1 MPTAHD
7 YVLGR
12 EVSHSVSTWLMDLAR
27 TVPGTIQLDGY
38 DISDKQFPPR
48 QLWPANVSL
57 GLLNSLQDPPS
68 SLTGQYDV
76 VHLRMWA
83 SNLRAGDFGLLL
95 GSVKKML
102 KPGGYI
108 QWEDADLVH
117 QHVQTDEAR
126 DFEKS
131 MNALFMKSG
140 VDYSWVHALPATLR
154 RENVVVLH
162 ADQEAFSTS
171 AVHLCTKLYLLALEE
186 IIEGITATLSED
198 EGQEGLRMAH
208 ECRKTLKQLISR
220 CNLGLVYNWGPVS
233 IVAKVFGG

>member
-1 MPTAHD
+1 M
-7 YVLGR
+7 
-12 EVSHSVSTWLMDLAR
+12 
-27 TVPGTIQLDGY
+27 
-38 DISDKQFPPR
+38 
-48 QLWPANVSL
+48 
-57 GLLNSLQDPPS
+57 
-68 SLTGQYDV
+68 LTSYHGHV
-76 VHLRMWA
+76 E
-83 SNLRAGDFGLLL
+83 
-95 GSVKKML
+95 
-102 KPGGYI
+102 PGGYI

-140 VDYSWVHALPATLR
+140 VDYRYVHADETRGTPCHSSLRMLILVAGKSWVHALPATLR

-186 IIEGITATLSED
+186 IIEGITATLSEN